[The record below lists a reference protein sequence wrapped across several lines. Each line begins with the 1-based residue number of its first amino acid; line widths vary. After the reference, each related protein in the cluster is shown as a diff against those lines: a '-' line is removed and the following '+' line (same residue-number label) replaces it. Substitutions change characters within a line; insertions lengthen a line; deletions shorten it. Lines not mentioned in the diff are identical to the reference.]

1 MKRSHHVS
9 PIVMC
14 LSSLCF
20 FLLHDLLI
28 PMFLS
33 FPCLSHGCF
42 ETWGPQ
48 LNSLT
53 SANPYLDPPN
63 PILGPGRFPCLSHS
77 NVSLMPMSLSCLCLS
92 HSYVS
97 PISLSLLFPC
107 LSHSYVSLN
116 PGAIPVSF
124 PFSCLS
130 HAYVSL
136 MPMSLTF
143 LCLSHSPVYLI
154 PLSLLFPR
162 LSHSYVSLNPGAIPV
177 SFPFSCLSHAYVSRI
192 PMSLPFPCLSH
203 SPVSLIPPS
212 LSFLC
217 LSPSFASSIL
227 MSHFHVFPIPMS
239 VLNNPPS
246 LAIFHHGLMDD
257 IPPSLCFPEPLG

>member
-1 MKRSHHVS
+1 
-9 PIVMC
+9 MC
-14 LSSLCF
+14 LPLSGVS
-20 FLLHDLLI
+20 HSYVSVLLI
-28 PMFLS
+28 PMFFS

-97 PISLSLLFPC
+97 PIPLSISFPC
-107 LSHSYVSLN
+107 LFY
-116 PGAIPVSF
+116 
-124 PFSCLS
+124 
-130 HAYVSL
+130 
-136 MPMSLTF
+136 
-143 LCLSHSPVYLI
+143 
-154 PLSLLFPR
+154 
-162 LSHSYVSLNPGAIPV
+162 
-177 SFPFSCLSHAYVSRI
+177 
-192 PMSLPFPCLSH
+192 
-203 SPVSLIPPS
+203 SPVSLIPLS

-217 LSPSFASSIL
+217 LSQSFASSIL

-246 LAIFHHGLMDD
+246 LDATDD
-257 IPPSLCFPEPLG
+257 ELEI

>member
-97 PISLSLLFPC
+97 PIPLSISFPCLSYSPVSLIPMSLSIPGQFPC
-107 LSHSYVSLN
+107 LSHS
-116 PGAIPVSF
+116 
-124 PFSCLS
+124 
-130 HAYVSL
+130 HVSL
-136 MPMSLTF
+136 MPMSLAF

-154 PLSLLFPR
+154 
-162 LSHSYVSLNPGAIPV
+162 
-177 SFPFSCLSHAYVSRI
+177 
-192 PMSLPFPCLSH
+192 
-203 SPVSLIPPS
+203 PVSLIPPS

-227 MSHFHVFPIPMS
+227 MSHFHVFPNPMS

-257 IPPSLCFPEPLG
+257 IPLSLCFPEPLG